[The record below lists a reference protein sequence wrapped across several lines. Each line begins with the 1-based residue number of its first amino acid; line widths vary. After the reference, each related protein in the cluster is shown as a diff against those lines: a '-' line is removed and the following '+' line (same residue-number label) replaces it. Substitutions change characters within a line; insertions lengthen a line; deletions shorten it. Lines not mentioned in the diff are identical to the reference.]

1 MIGRYEMNNK
11 QSVQLNAV
19 RSAKEI
25 ARTAVFVAMVIG
37 AQYAFSAVPFVEIV
51 TLLFVCYAYVFGAA
65 RGVVSAVAFA
75 LLRQLLFGFYPVV
88 LMLYLAHFSL
98 LSVVFGVLGKYG
110 KRTGWKRLALVVA
123 VAVACTVCFTLLDNV
138 LTPLYYG
145 YSQRAARMYFRASL
159 PFMLGQ
165 SVCVSVS
172 VGTMFIP
179 LTKALFFIKKA

>member
-1 MIGRYEMNNK
+1 MNNK
-11 QSVQLNAV
+11 QSLQLNTV

-37 AQYAFSAVPFVEIV
+37 AQYALSAVPFVEIV
-51 TLLFVCYAYVFGAA
+51 TLLFVCYAYVFGVT

-88 LMLYLAHFSL
+88 LLLYLTHFSL
-98 LSVVFGVLGKYG
+98 LSVVFGLLGRYAKC
-110 KRTGWKRLALVVA
+110 TGWKRLALAVTVA
-123 VAVACTVCFTLLDNV
+123 VTCTVCFTLLDNV

-159 PFMLGQ
+159 PFMVGQ
-165 SVCVSVS
+165 SVCVAVS
-172 VGTMFIP
+172 VGAMFVP

>member
-51 TLLFVCYAYVFGAA
+51 TLLFACYAYVFGAV
-65 RGVVSAVAFA
+65 RGAVSAVAFS

-123 VAVACTVCFTLLDNV
+123 VAVVTVIMVEQRHMEKPDKVELVAVEQEIIKFVFQEVHHTMDRQTLEVAVEEQV
-138 LTPLYYG
+138 LN
-145 YSQRAARMYFRASL
+145 
-159 PFMLGQ
+159 
-165 SVCVSVS
+165 
-172 VGTMFIP
+172 
-179 LTKALFFIKKA
+179 